1 MRIDCPFCGERDLE
15 EFAYFGD
22 AAARRPD
29 LAADASAE
37 EARRRY
43 VEAIYF
49 LDNPAGAHVGLW
61 RHRAGCGSWLK
72 IRRNALTHEILEV
85 ALARSEAAK

>member
-1 MRIDCPFCGERDLE
+1 MRIECPFCGERDLE

-22 AAARRPD
+22 AGARRPD
-29 LAADASAE
+29 VEVDASAE

-49 LDNPAGAHVGLW
+49 LDNPGGEHIGLW
-61 RHRAGCGSWLK
+61 RHRAGCGGWLK
-72 IRRNALTHEILEV
+72 IRRNARTHEILEV
-85 ALARSEAAK
+85 ALARSEATK